1 MEGPCRGKTCTSWFD
16 AKSDKKC
23 RKKKLAISNSIPT
36 IGTSLGVMVEMVIYA
51 MLLQGLVTI
60 QLALPPVT
68 DVAVAL

>member
-1 MEGPCRGKTCTSWFD
+1 
-16 AKSDKKC
+16 
-23 RKKKLAISNSIPT
+23 
-36 IGTSLGVMVEMVIYA
+36 MVEMVIYA